1 MVEEVAPIELKKE
14 VLEEVIIEEKPKE
27 TDWTEQAYQL
37 KVKKFGTEVANEPK
51 VKAKQIRFLQYR
63 GFDMDAIMK
72 AIRRKEQDF

>member
-1 MVEEVAPIELKKE
+1 MALKNKKVDSSLISEEL
-14 VLEEVIIEEKPKE
+14 KE

-51 VKAKQIRFLQYR
+51 LKAKQIRFLQYR